1 MNRKWQLFK
10 YLIFDFL
17 SALCAWCLYCLYQ
30 GLSIG
35 SGLSRVNL
43 LSEPQ
48 NWLHPVFVFIPFFWL
63 FLYTLSGYYRDVFR
77 KSRLSE
83 LGQTVGI
90 SFIGTLMLFFGFQI
104 WRDNF
109 FNGPNSYFPYMS
121 LFTFHFVLT
130 YLPRVIITTNTTHR
144 VHRGE
149 IGFNTL
155 LIGSSVKADEAYKDI
170 LNQKRGSGNKFI
182 GFVTVNNN
190 AHNMLGNYMPHL
202 GTLENIRT
210 VMAEHKVEE
219 VIIAIETSEH
229 DMINRIINKLM
240 DADVV
245 IKALPSM
252 YDILTGRVRI
262 SSILGTPLISV
273 SPNLM
278 PVWQANVKSFL
289 DYSISLLALIITL
302 PITLFLVAGVKLTS
316 RGPVFYSHERIGRYG
331 KPFIIYKFRSMFVE
345 AEKNGPELSSRNDD
359 RITRFGKFMRK
370 SRLDEIPNFI
380 NVLKGDMSLVGPRP
394 ERKHFIDQIIRQA
407 PHYLQLLKVK
417 PGITSWGQ
425 VKFGYAENVDQMI
438 ERLKYDLIYLD
449 NMSLYVDFKI
459 LIYTVLTIIKRK
471 GI

>member
-1 MNRKWQLFK
+1 MNRTWQRLK

-17 SALCAWCLYCLYQ
+17 SALCAWSLYSYYQ
-30 GLSIG
+30 GLSVNP
-35 SGLSRVNL
+35 GLTGVSFLARPVWNF
-43 LSEPQ
+43 
-48 NWLHPVFVFIPFFWL
+48 HPAFFIIPLFWL
-63 FLYTLSGYYRDVFR
+63 LLYYISGYYKDVFR

-83 LGQTVGI
+83 LGQTLSI
-90 SFIGTLMLFFGFQI
+90 SVIGTLILFFAFQI
-104 WRDNF
+104 RHKYNIYAHD
-109 FNGPNSYFPYMS
+109 SYFPYLS
-121 LFTFHFVLT
+121 LLTFHFILT

-155 LIGSSVKADEAYKDI
+155 LVGSSVKADEAFKEI
-170 LNQKRGSGNKFI
+170 SNQKRGSGNKFI
-182 GFVTVNNN
+182 GFVTVNSN
-190 AHNMLGNYMPHL
+190 AHNVLGNYLPHL
-202 GTLENIRT
+202 GNLDNIRNILQ
-210 VMAEHKVEE
+210 ENKVEE
-219 VIIAIETSEH
+219 VILAIETSEH
-229 DMINRIINKLM
+229 DMINRIINKLI
-240 DADVV
+240 DANVV

-278 PVWQANVKSFL
+278 PVWQANVKSLLDFL
-289 DYSISLLALIITL
+289 VAFLSLTITL
-302 PITLFLVAGVKLTS
+302 PISLFLMAGIKLTS

-331 KPFIIYKFRSMFVE
+331 KPFIIYKFRSMYFE

-359 RITRFGKFMRK
+359 RITPFGRFMRK
-370 SRLDEIPNFI
+370 SRLDEIPNFL
-380 NVLKGDMSLVGPRP
+380 NVLLGDMSLVGPRP
-394 ERKHFIDQIIRQA
+394 ERKHFIDLIIRQA

-425 VKFGYAENVDQMI
+425 VRYGYAENVDQMI